1 MAQTMAQH
9 LRESGREEGAAETA
23 QKIFLKLL
31 QWRFD
36 SVPETV
42 IQRITLIRDVS
53 RLEALIDM
61 ALNAATLEE
70 IDSEIDDREQPSE
83 FVAIERC
90 LVNQHIEHS
99 TDKEEADSV
108 VWSMARMLYAEGFA
122 KGYVETVERRYAQ
135 YYEQGIARHRE
146 EGAIQARQGAILELL
161 QFRFNFVPKNVV
173 EPLTLI
179 RDPSRLDALI
189 ETILNA
195 KTLEEIES
203 EICNRE

>member
-9 LRESGREEGAAETA
+9 LREEGAAQA
-23 QKIFLKLL
+23 MQKTVLRLL

-42 IQRITLIRDVS
+42 FQRITLIRDIS
-53 RLEALIDM
+53 RLDSLHEK
-61 ALNAATLEE
+61 ALNAETLEE
-70 IDSEIDDREQPSE
+70 IESEIDDREQPSE
-83 FVAIERC
+83 FVAVERC

-122 KGYVETVERRYAQ
+122 KGYVETVKRRYAQ

-161 QFRFNFVPKNVV
+161 QFRFNFVPKNAV